1 MRRRER
7 IDGLHDRASSRR
19 TARYRRARPI
29 IFKSTLMADINPV
42 EEEQQPSRWMRLLAS
57 ARRMERIFRL
67 RRWFPHVPLALAVAF
82 SGAMLL
88 WFVFVVQR
96 SSLLADFPLHIL
108 DFRPSS
114 MPFVLIG
121 VAMLIMSIGLLLRSR
136 FAWIV
141 TILLS
146 AFTVLSAIVL
156 HHEHHGFLISYD
168 GFLLLALL
176 LSYRWFSRSSLAAGT
191 LFALTSLLLLLI
203 YGVFGSLYLGQKFNP
218 PITDLETA
226 FYFAVVTMTT
236 MGYYGSP
243 QSAEARMFTVSVIIL
258 GIAVFATSLTTIVG
272 PVIAR
277 LTTQK
282 GRNMTHSGHLIVIG
296 ATPLAFNTYNELKK
310 RKQDVILILP
320 REPEPGTAEAAD
332 VIVGDAASLEILR
345 KANADQARAVLAMRA
360 DDSDNAFIVLA
371 VKELKGRA
379 KTVVAINDSKH
390 MDRVKL
396 VQPDMIIAPEV
407 LGGELLAMMLN
418 NEPITSEFLMQRF
431 LHFDRSLSRST

>member
-1 MRRRER
+1 MAERNLAGREQHPAR
-7 IDGLHDRASSRR
+7 WARFGGGIRGIGRA
-19 TARYRRARPI
+19 
-29 IFKSTLMADINPV
+29 FLV
-42 EEEQQPSRWMRLLAS
+42 
-57 ARRMERIFRL
+57 
-67 RRWFPHVPLALAVAF
+67 RRWFPHFLLALAVAF
-82 SGAMLL
+82 SGVFLL
-88 WFVFVVQR
+88 WSVFIVQR
-96 SSLLADFPLHIL
+96 SSLLADFPRHIL

-121 VAMLIMSIGLLLRSR
+121 VAMLIMSVGLLLRSR

-141 TILLS
+141 TVLLS

-156 HHEHHGFLISYD
+156 HHEHHGFLVSYD

-191 LFALTSLLLLLI
+191 LFAVTSLLLLLI
-203 YGVFGSLYLGQKFNP
+203 YGVFGSLYLGQKFSP

-243 QSAEARMFTVSVIIL
+243 QAPEARMFTVSVIIL

-282 GRNMTHSGHLIVIG
+282 GRNMTRSDHFIVIG

-310 RKQDVILILP
+310 RNQDVVLILP
-320 REPEPGTAEAAD
+320 REPEPGAVDAAD
-332 VIVGDAASLEILR
+332 VIVGDASSLEILR

-379 KTVVAINDSKH
+379 KTVVAISDSKH

-418 NEPITSEFLMQRF
+418 NEPITNEFLMQRF
-431 LHFDRSLSRST
+431 LHSDQKLSHH

>member
-1 MRRRER
+1 MLE
-7 IDGLHDRASSRR
+7 
-19 TARYRRARPI
+19 
-29 IFKSTLMADINPV
+29 INPAEGAQSGLWAHFLAAVRSV
-42 EEEQQPSRWMRLLAS
+42 ERF
-57 ARRMERIFRL
+57 FRL
-67 RRWFPHVPLALAVAF
+67 RRWFPHIPLALAVAF
-82 SGAMLL
+82 SGVVLL
-88 WFVFVVQR
+88 WVVFVVQR
-96 SSLLADFPLHIL
+96 STLFADFPRHIL

-121 VAMLIMSIGLLLRSR
+121 VAMLVMSVGLLFRSR
-136 FAWIV
+136 LAWIV
-141 TILLS
+141 AILLS
-146 AFTVLSAIVL
+146 AFTVLSAVVTG
-156 HHEHHGFLISYD
+156 HRHHGELVTYD
-168 GFLLLALL
+168 AILLVALLLA
-176 LSYRWFSRSSLAAGT
+176 YRKFNRSSLAAGT

-203 YGVFGSLYLGQKFNP
+203 YGVFGSLYLGHQFTP
-218 PITDLETA
+218 PIADLETA

-236 MGYYGSP
+236 MGYYGVP
-243 QSAEARMFTVSVIIL
+243 QSAEARLFTVSVIIL

-282 GRNMTHSGHLIVIG
+282 GKNMAHSGHFIVIG

-310 RKQDVILILP
+310 RNQDVVLILP
-320 REPEPGTAEAAD
+320 REPEPGVADPAD
-332 VIVGDAASLEILR
+332 VIVGEAATLEILR

-418 NEPITSEFLMQRF
+418 NEPITTEFLMQRF
-431 LHFDRSLSRST
+431 LHSDQKSSRSS

>member
-1 MRRRER
+1 M
-7 IDGLHDRASSRR
+7 S
-19 TARYRRARPI
+19 
-29 IFKSTLMADINPV
+29 DINPA
-42 EEEQQPSRWMRLLAS
+42 EQEQAGRWAHFLAT
-57 ARRMERIFRL
+57 ARRIDRFFRV
-67 RRWFPHVPLALAVAF
+67 RRWFPHIPLAVAVAF
-82 SGAMLL
+82 SGAVLL
-88 WFVFVVQR
+88 WSVFVVQR
-96 SSLLADFPLHIL
+96 STLFADFPRHIL

-121 VAMLIMSIGLLLRSR
+121 VAMLIMSVGLLFRSR
-136 FAWIV
+136 LAWIV
-141 TILLS
+141 AILLS
-146 AFTVLSAIVL
+146 AFTVLSAVVSGHR
-156 HHEHHGFLISYD
+156 HHSELVTYDTILLIA
-168 GFLLLALL
+168 LLLA
-176 LSYRWFSRSSLAAGT
+176 YRKFNRSSLAAGT

-203 YGVFGSLYLGQKFNP
+203 YGVFGSLYLGHQFTP
-218 PITDLETA
+218 PITDIEMA
-226 FYFAVVTMTT
+226 FYFAIVTMTT
-236 MGYYGSP
+236 MGYYGNP
-243 QSAEARMFTVSVIIL
+243 LTPEARLFTVSVIIL

-282 GRNMTHSGHLIVIG
+282 GKTMVHSGHFIVIG

-310 RKQDVILILP
+310 RNQDVVLILP
-320 REPEPGTAEAAD
+320 SEPEPGIADPAD
-332 VIVGDAASLEILR
+332 VIVGEAATLEILR

-418 NEPITSEFLMQRF
+418 NEPITTDFLIHRF
-431 LHFDRSLSRST
+431 LHYDQTLSGRST

>member
-1 MRRRER
+1 MVESNP
-7 IDGLHDRASSRR
+7 IEGQSSSRW
-19 TARYRRARPI
+19 ARAINVIRRAGGRA
-29 IFKSTLMADINPV
+29 LRV
-42 EEEQQPSRWMRLLAS
+42 
-57 ARRMERIFRL
+57 
-67 RRWFPHVPLALAVAF
+67 RRWFPQVPLALAVAF
-82 SGAMLL
+82 SGAILL
-88 WFVFVVQR
+88 WSVFVVQR
-96 SSLLADFPLHIL
+96 STLLSDFPLHIL
-108 DFRPSS
+108 DFQPSS

-121 VAMLIMSIGLLLRSR
+121 VAMLIMSVGLLLRSR

-141 TILLS
+141 AVLLC

-156 HHEHHGFLISYD
+156 HHQHHGFLISYD

-176 LSYRWFSRSSLAAGT
+176 ISYRWFGRSSLAAGT

-226 FYFAVVTMTT
+226 FYFAIVTMTT

-243 QSAEARMFTVSVIIL
+243 QAPEARMFTVSVIIL

-282 GRNMTHSGHLIVIG
+282 GRNMAHSGHFIVIG

-310 RKQDVILILP
+310 RKQDVVLILP
-320 REPEPGTAEAAD
+320 RTPEPGTVDDAD
-332 VIVGDAASLEILR
+332 VIVGEAASLEILR

-371 VKELKGRA
+371 VKELKGHA

-390 MDRVKL
+390 MERVKL

-431 LHFDRSLSRST
+431 LHFDQTFSHPSN

>member
-1 MRRRER
+1 MKASGSPMTTTRFIKGVR
-7 IDGLHDRASSRR
+7 DTGRA
-19 TARYRRARPI
+19 
-29 IFKSTLMADINPV
+29 L
-42 EEEQQPSRWMRLLAS
+42 
-57 ARRMERIFRL
+57 RL
-67 RRWFPHVPLALAVAF
+67 RHWFPHIPLALAVAF
-82 SGAMLL
+82 SGAALL
-88 WFVFVVQR
+88 WFVFIVQR
-96 SSLLADFPLHIL
+96 SSLLADFPRHIL

-121 VAMLIMSIGLLLRSR
+121 VAMLIMSVGLLLRSR

-141 TILLS
+141 TVLLC

-176 LSYRWFSRSSLAAGT
+176 LSYRWFRRSSLAAGT
-191 LFALTSLLLLLI
+191 LFAVTSLLLLLI
-203 YGVFGSLYLGQKFNP
+203 YGVFGSLYLGQLFNP

-226 FYFAVVTMTT
+226 FYFAIVTMTT

-243 QSAEARMFTVSVIIL
+243 QAPEARMFTVSVIVL
-258 GIAVFATSLTTIVG
+258 GIAVFATSLTTIIG

-282 GRNMTHSGHLIVIG
+282 GRNMARSGHFVVIG
-296 ATPLAFNTYNELKK
+296 ATPLAFNTYHEFKR
-310 RKQDVILILP
+310 RKQEVVLILP
-320 REPEPGTAEAAD
+320 REPDTGAADPAD
-332 VIVGDAASLEILR
+332 VIIGDAASLEILR
-345 KANADQARAVLAMRA
+345 RASADQAQAVLAMRA

-371 VKELKGRA
+371 VKELHSRA

-390 MDRVKL
+390 MDRVRL

-418 NEPITSEFLMQRF
+418 NEPITSDFLMQRF
-431 LHFDRSLSRST
+431 LHFDQNVSRRS